1 MEYKDAKE
9 KFIQS
14 WGVLGKNWGINR
26 TMAQVHALLLISPEA
41 LSAEEIMAEL
51 NISRGNANMNVRT
64 LIDWGIVTKV
74 VKSGERKEFFFS
86 DKDIWDLAKQIM
98 VERRKREIDPLL
110 KALESIKEIE
120 GDSEEAKT
128 LTAVTQD
135 FEVFANKLT
144 KMADM
149 AIKSDEHWFTGTL
162 MKLFK

>member
-1 MEYKDAKE
+1 MEYKEAKE

-64 LIDWGIVTKV
+64 LMDWGIVTKV

-110 KALESIKEIE
+110 KALESIKEVE
-120 GDSEEAKT
+120 GTSEEVKT
-128 LTAVTQD
+128 LTAVTKD

>member
-1 MEYKDAKE
+1 MEYKEAKE

-120 GDSEEAKT
+120 GDSEEVKT

>member
-1 MEYKDAKE
+1 MEYKEAKE

>member
-1 MEYKDAKE
+1 
-9 KFIQS
+9 
-14 WGVLGKNWGINR
+14 
-26 TMAQVHALLLISPEA
+26 
-41 LSAEEIMAEL
+41 
-51 NISRGNANMNVRT
+51 
-64 LIDWGIVTKV
+64 V

-120 GDSEEAKT
+120 GDSEEVKT